1 MGKFYLEN
9 DEDLTPGLSEM
20 PKPKQ
25 GGCGSG
31 SCGCGSARSRREFL
45 QTGLMVVGALAL
57 GRVVGTS
64 TQAAESHEAAMRAT
78 HALTGDAARVGV
90 PGRKWIMAIDLA
102 KCDGCGKCT
111 EACSK
116 MHFIPPTREWIKVLR
131 IKDSEKTAPYYFPM
145 PCFQCDNPPCT
156 KVCPVDAT
164 FKRQDGVVIID
175 NDRCIG
181 CRLCMAACPYNAR
194 SFNWE
199 LTEEAAEAKTQPY
212 SPERGFPRKVGTVEK
227 CDFCPDMAAAG
238 KLPACAS
245 ICPMGAIYYGD
256 ENEDAVTSGLGE
268 TVRLSKLL
276 KDRAGYRHM
285 EELGTKPRVYYLPP
299 KDRMYPAPNE
309 STVHG

>member
-1 MGKFYLEN
+1 MGKFYLET
-9 DEDLTPGLSEM
+9 DEDLTSGLSEM

-25 GGCGSG
+25 GGCGCG
-31 SCGCGSARSRREFL
+31 GGGCGSERSRREFVK
-45 QTGLMVVGALAL
+45 TGLLVFGAVAL
-57 GRVVGTS
+57 GRVAGSSVF
-64 TQAAESHEAAMRAT
+64 AAESHEEAVKAT
-78 HALTGDAARVGV
+78 HALTGAAARVGV

-102 KCDGCGKCT
+102 KCDGCGKCS

-116 MHFIPPTREWIKVLR
+116 MHFIPPTREWIKVLK
-131 IKDSEKTAPYYFPM
+131 IKDSDKTAPYYFPQ

-164 FKRQDGVVIID
+164 FKRQDGVVLID

-181 CRLCMAACPYNAR
+181 CRLCMAACPYNVR

-199 LTEEAAEAKTQPY
+199 ITEEAAEAHGATY
-212 SPERGFPRKVGTVEK
+212 SPEHGFPRKVGTVEK

-238 KLPACAS
+238 KLPACAH

-276 KDRAGYRHM
+276 KDRAGYRQM

-299 KDRMYPAPNE
+299 KDRMYSAPGE
-309 STVHG
+309 ARQHG

>member
-1 MGKFYLEN
+1 MN
-9 DEDLTPGLSEM
+9 DIQNKVTG
-20 PKPKQ
+20 
-25 GGCGSG
+25 G
-31 SCGCGSARSRREFL
+31 SCGCGGGGSCGSERSRREFVR
-45 QTGLMVVGALAL
+45 TGLLVFGAIAL
-57 GRVVGTS
+57 GRVAGSSVR
-64 TQAAESHEAAMRAT
+64 AAETHEEAMAVT
-78 HALTGDAARVGV
+78 HPLTGAAARIGV

-102 KCDGCGKCT
+102 KCDGCGKCS

-131 IKDSEKTAPYYFPM
+131 IKDSDKTAPYYFPM
-145 PCFQCDNPPCT
+145 PCMQCDNPPCT

-164 FKRQDGVVIID
+164 FKRQDGIVAID
-175 NDRCIG
+175 NMRCIG
-181 CRLCMAACPYNAR
+181 CRLCMAACPYNVR

-199 LTEEAAEAKTQPY
+199 LTEEAVEAQGAEY
-212 SPERGFPRKVGTVEK
+212 SPERGYPRKVGTVEK

-238 KLPACAS
+238 KLPACAH

-268 TVRLSKLL
+268 TVQLSKLL

-285 EELGTKPRVYYLPP
+285 EELGTKPRVYYLSP